1 MSRNRL
7 RNTRRVAVLVA
18 FAVALLGLPVLP
30 AASAKTPSVEVREHP
45 VRAWNDAPGG
55 RTSTSIAVGDAQVV
69 GASWSGD
76 GEVEW
81 RLRENGAWGGWEHFE
96 LPDEAA
102 EGPDDGSAE
111 AREARRDVSM
121 PVPVSGAEA
130 IQVRAERDIEVSLEM
145 VVIDDNGYRPAS
157 FQANT
162 AGASAARPGLMP
174 RSEWDSGNECTPRDT
189 PRYAEDVRYGIV
201 HHTAGS
207 NNYSQADAWKQVLGV
222 CKYHRHTLGWD
233 DIGYNILVDKY
244 GAVYEG
250 RAGGLEHPVVG
261 AHAAGFNAGSVGVS
275 TLGCF
280 GGCGG
285 SNDIQPPQAM
295 RDSLVDVMAWKFD
308 LHHIDPKGTTR
319 EISGGGGTTTIP
331 KGQVVELRT
340 IIGHKDVAAKAC
352 PGDHLYPWVRGE
364 MPDLVRQAMVPA
376 LYDGPRTHEEQP
388 VIGQRPRWD
397 VTVDPA
403 ASWRLRITDADGDVV
418 RETTGAGTSL
428 DRSWDMR
435 DALGREVAP
444 GTYHATLSTP
454 GVDATP
460 VKTRFE
466 VTPSTERRY
475 DVGRIGTSVELSE
488 WAFDDRIERERN
500 HPQTDTVI
508 IASAEAYPDAL
519 VATTLAGSLDAPIL
533 LSGRGGLSDEVS
545 SEIRRLRAEEAYVIG
560 GVHRL
565 SDQVDA
571 DLRGLGLDV
580 ERLAGETRYHTSGKV
595 AWRVVQEEGP
605 KEVLLALGEHPDA
618 SRGFQDALVAGAFG
632 GDRELPLL
640 LVHPDSLTEP
650 SAWVLDQRSWPDGVT
665 VVGGK
670 GVISAG
676 VKAAARN
683 ASGATLRELAGDGH
697 YDTSRIVADEL
708 LKRRSEGPQD
718 PNSYSKGLEV
728 VLATGE
734 NWPDSLGAGAAAVAR
749 GAAFVLVHNRELGGS
764 EPTRAWLTGHA
775 GSLVHA
781 VAAGGS
787 EAISDAVL
795 TDVDR
800 TIRSKGPHTHPR
812 ESW

>member
-1 MSRNRL
+1 MSRERL
-7 RNTRRVAVLVA
+7 TNTRRVAVLVS

-30 AASAKTPSVEVREHP
+30 AASAKAPSVEVREHA
-45 VRAWNDAPGG
+45 VRGWNDAPGG
-55 RTSTSIAVGDAQVV
+55 RLSTSIAVGDAQVV

-81 RLRENGAWGGWEHFE
+81 RLRENGVWGGWEHFE

-111 AREARRDVSM
+111 ARGARRDVSM
-121 PVPVSGAEA
+121 PVPVGGAEA
-130 IQVRAERDIEVSLEM
+130 IQLRTESDTEVSLEM

-157 FQANT
+157 LQANT
-162 AGASAARPGLMP
+162 AGASAARPDVMP
-174 RSEWDSGNECTPRDT
+174 RSEWDKGNECSPRDT
-189 PRYAEDVRYGIV
+189 PRYAGDVRYGIV

-233 DIGYNILVDKY
+233 DIGYNVLVDKY

-250 RAGGLEHPVVG
+250 RAGGLENPVIG

-285 SNDIQPPQAM
+285 SSDIQPPQAM
-295 RDSLVDVMAWKFD
+295 KDSLVEVMAWKFD
-308 LHHIDPKGTTR
+308 LHHVDPKGTTT

-331 KGQVVELRT
+331 EDQVVDLRT
-340 IIGHKDVAAKAC
+340 IIGHKDVANKAC
-352 PGDHLYPWVRGE
+352 PGDHLYPWVRNE

-376 LYDGPRTHEEQP
+376 LYGGPRTHEEQP
-388 VIGQRPRWD
+388 VIGERPRWD
-397 VTVDPA
+397 VRVDPT
-403 ASWRLRITDADGDVV
+403 ASWRLRITDADGNVV
-418 RETTGAGTSL
+418 RTTTGAGSSL
-428 DRSWDMR
+428 DRSWDLR
-435 DALGREVAP
+435 DALGREVEP

-460 VKTRFE
+460 VRTRFE

-488 WAFDDRIERERN
+488 WAFDDRIERERRY
-500 HPQTDTVI
+500 PQSDSVI

-519 VATTLAGSLDAPIL
+519 VATTLAGVYDAPIL
-533 LSGRGGLSDEVS
+533 LSGRGGLSEEVS
-545 SEIRRLRAEEAYVIG
+545 AEIRRLEPEEAYVIG

-571 DLRGLGLDV
+571 DLRGLGLEV
-580 ERLAGETRYHTSGKV
+580 ERLAGATRYHTAGKV
-595 AWRVVQEEGP
+595 AWRVVEEEHP
-605 KEVLLALGEHPDA
+605 TEVLLALGEHPDEA
-618 SRGFQDALVAGAFG
+618 RGFQDALVAGAFG
-632 GDRELPLL
+632 GAQELPLL
-640 LVHPDSLTEP
+640 LVHPNSLTAP
-650 SAWVLDQRSWPDGVT
+650 SEWVLDQRSWPDGVT
-665 VVGGK
+665 VVGGRD
-670 GVISAG
+670 VITSA
-676 VKAAARN
+676 VKSAARS
-683 ASGATLRELAGDGH
+683 ASGASLRELAGDGH

-708 LKRRSEGPQD
+708 LERRNEGPQE

-749 GAAFVLVHNRELGGS
+749 GASFLLVHNRELGGS
-764 EPTRAWLTGHA
+764 EPSRAWLKGHA

-781 VAAGGS
+781 VAAGGV
-787 EAISDAVL
+787 EAISDVVL
-795 TDVDR
+795 EDVDR
-800 TIRSKGPHTHPR
+800 AIRSEGPHTQPP